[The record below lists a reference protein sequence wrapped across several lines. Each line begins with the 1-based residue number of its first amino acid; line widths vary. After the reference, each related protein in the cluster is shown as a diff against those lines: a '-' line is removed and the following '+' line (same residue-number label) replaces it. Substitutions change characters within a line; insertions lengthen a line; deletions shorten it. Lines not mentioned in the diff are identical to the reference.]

1 MATAVNLSLQE
12 EDAKK
17 LLAAGAHIGGKNCDS
32 NMERYVWKRRV
43 DGIHVI
49 HVAKTWEK
57 IVLAARVIVA
67 IENPQD
73 VVIVAQRPF
82 GQRAVF
88 KFAQAIGCS
97 YIAGRYTPGTFTNQI
112 QKRFQEPRLLLV
124 TDPRTDHQAV
134 KEASFVNIPTIALAH
149 TDSPLEFVDVA
160 IPCNNKTAASI
171 ALVWWLLAREVLRMR
186 GTISRHEPWSTM
198 VDLFLYRTEEDAE
211 KAAAPQVEAAA
222 EAVPEAAEQPK
233 AAEWA
238 GADDAQLTAGAGQ
251 AQGANWQPRQ
261 VSQSWDQQ

>member
-1 MATAVNLSLQE
+1 MATQVNLSLQE

-17 LLAAGAHIGGKNCDS
+17 MLAAGTHIGGKNCDS

-43 DGIHVI
+43 DGVHVI
-49 HVAKTWEK
+49 HLAKSWEK
-57 IVLAARVIVA
+57 IVLAARIIVA

-112 QKRFQEPRLLLV
+112 QRRFQEPRLLLV

-134 KEASFVNIPTIALAH
+134 KEASYVNIPTIALAH
-149 TDSPLEFVDVA
+149 TDSPLEHVDVA

-186 GTISRHEPWSTM
+186 GTISRHEPWGTQ
-198 VDLFLYRTEEDAE
+198 VDLFLYRTEEDVE
-211 KAAAPQVEAAA
+211 KATAPAVEAPA
-222 EAVPEAAEQPK
+222 EAVAEAVDQPK
-233 AAEWA
+233 SAEWT
-238 GADDAQLTAGAGQ
+238 GDDAAAAAAGAGQ
-251 AQGANWQPRQ
+251 QANWQPRQ

>member
-1 MATAVNLSLQE
+1 VKLDLQE
-12 EDAKK
+12 DDAKK

-32 NMERYVWKRRV
+32 NMEKYVWKRRV
-43 DGIHVI
+43 DGIHVLHI
-49 HVAKTWEK
+49 GKTWEK
-57 IVLAARVIVA
+57 IVLAARIIVA

-88 KFAQAIGCS
+88 KAAQAIGCS

-112 QKRFQEPRLLLV
+112 QRNFMEPRLLLV

-134 KEASFVNIPTIALAH
+134 KEASYVNVPCIALTA
-149 TDSPLEFVDVA
+149 TDSPLEHVDVA

-171 ALVWWLLAREVLRMR
+171 ATMWWLIAREVLRMR
-186 GTISRHEPWSTM
+186 GQISRHEPWGTM
-198 VDLFLYRTEEDAE
+198 ADLFLYRTEEDVE
-211 KAAAPQVEAAA
+211 KATAPAAA
-222 EAVPEAAEQPK
+222 EAPAEAAPEAVAEPK
-233 AAEWA
+233 AAEWTEDQQFA
-238 GADDAQLTAGAGQ
+238 AQTGGAPAQQ
-251 AQGANWQPRQ
+251 NWQPRQ

>member
-17 LLAAGAHIGGKNCDS
+17 LLAAGGHIGGKNCDS
-32 NMERYVWKRRV
+32 NMERYVWKRRN
-43 DGIHVI
+43 DGIHII

-134 KEASFVNIPTIALAH
+134 KEASYVNIPTIALAH
-149 TDSPLEFVDVA
+149 TDSPLEFVDIA
-160 IPCNNKTAASI
+160 IPCNNKTASSI

-186 GTISRHEPWSTM
+186 GTISRHEPWGTM
-198 VDLFLYRTEEDAE
+198 VDLFLYRTEEDVE
-211 KAAAPQVEAAA
+211 KATAPAVEAPAEAVTEAAA
-222 EAVPEAAEQPK
+222 EPK
-233 AAEWA
+233 AAEWT
-238 GADDAQLTAGAGQ
+238 GDEAQLQAGGAQPQAG
-251 AQGANWQPRQ
+251 NWQPRQ
-261 VSQSWDQQ
+261 VNQSWDQQ

>member
-1 MATAVNLSLQE
+1 
-12 EDAKK
+12 
-17 LLAAGAHIGGKNCDS
+17 LLAAGAHLGGKNCDA
-32 NMERYVWKRRV
+32 NMERYIWKRRI
-43 DGIHVI
+43 DGVHVI
-49 HVAKTWEK
+49 HLAKTWEK

-112 QKRFQEPRLLLV
+112 QRRFQEPRLLLV

-134 KEASFVNIPTIALAH
+134 KEASYVNIPTIALSA
-149 TDSPLEFVDVA
+149 TDSPLTFVDVA

-171 ALVWWLLAREVLRMR
+171 ATMWWLLAREVLRMR
-186 GTISRHEPWSTM
+186 GLITRTEPWGVM
-198 VDLFLYRTEEDAE
+198 VDLFLYKTEEDTE
-211 KAAAPQVEAAA
+211 KAAPAAVEAPADVAA
-222 EAVPEAAEQPK
+222 EAVAEQPK
-233 AAEWA
+233 PAEWSGEDQYAQQTGAVQQPAA
-238 GADDAQLTAGAGQ
+238 G
-251 AQGANWQPRQ
+251 NWQPRAAN
-261 VSQSWDQQ
+261 QSWDAQS